1 MEKKNN
7 TGLIIA
13 ISVLFAV
20 VFMGVVAAA
29 VFFVGG
35 RLFKSPEVRMKA
47 GVANMLL
54 ELAQYDSSLS
64 DEIDFGAIQEL
75 RETGT
80 VHTNTDISVT
90 IPERDINN
98 MSFSVDVL
106 TNKKE
111 KKANCDI
118 GIGMYG
124 FEMQFADIAAT
135 SDMLYIS
142 LPMFLKDTYSLG
154 LTQLGED
161 FNNSQWAALLDT
173 ELPEDYSIALFETD
187 DTTEEENG
195 TWDQFY
201 GTVTENIRYQN
212 IEEKKNGC
220 TGVRVLLDRDA
231 ANLCVEALADD
242 LRKNAAYAAYQNRD
256 EDIEEAV
263 EVLSS
268 LRFATDCMLDFY
280 IDKKGR
286 IVNIATPADIALEDG
301 SAVAVEIDFT
311 GQERVIDIIEGSIYV
326 KEDDV
331 IYYIGIDREA
341 SVSDTRYS
349 EDIAISVQTDDH
361 DNDVQFSYKNDF
373 GKEDLSFDMEI
384 YIEAPD
390 TSMLLNAD
398 GEFTDIIKGES
409 YTFRINNASLAIDD
423 EELCYASIVSKFEPS
438 DEEPEI
444 PDEAQDLLA
453 MDSLE
458 IQQLFYEAL
467 SSIRT
472 LNYD

>member
-1 MEKKNN
+1 
-7 TGLIIA
+7 
-13 ISVLFAV
+13 
-20 VFMGVVAAA
+20 
-29 VFFVGG
+29 
-35 RLFKSPEVRMKA
+35 
-47 GVANMLL
+47 
-54 ELAQYDSSLS
+54 
-64 DEIDFGAIQEL
+64 
-75 RETGT
+75 
-80 VHTNTDISVT
+80 
-90 IPERDINN
+90 
-98 MSFSVDVL
+98 
-106 TNKKE
+106 
-111 KKANCDI
+111 
-118 GIGMYG
+118 MYG

-187 DTTEEENG
+187 DTTEEETG

-256 EDIEEAV
+256 EDIEEAI